1 MFLGSIYE
9 SFCSYF
15 LSQVS
20 ITWVQLTGKIR
31 LSLEN
36 KPIMKWA
43 ASLIMKWAASLQLTG
58 TENAVGSMNLI
69 PLFAVFF

>member
-43 ASLIMKWAASLQLTG
+43 ASLQLTG
-58 TENAVGSMNLI
+58 TENAVGLMNLI
-69 PLFAVFF
+69 PLFAVFFLVC

>member
-43 ASLIMKWAASLQLTG
+43 ASLQLIG
-58 TENAVGSMNLI
+58 TENAVGLMNLI